1 MDQTSNAFGVFP
13 DLPTR
18 YFQAQQAL
26 YEIGAL
32 PLNSLTPLSP
42 LLKVE
47 GLSLTFGGVQAIADL
62 SLEVYPGEVL
72 AVIGPNG
79 AGKTSLLNA
88 VTRIFDASGGTIFY
102 NNQNLALLQ
111 RHQIANLGIARTFQN
126 IELFDS
132 ATVLQNLLLGRNRFF
147 QGHWWQQVLRTPSLT
162 RLEESAYE
170 AVEEVIDF
178 LDLSPWRHT
187 LITGLPYGVRK
198 VVELGRALCA
208 KPDLLFLDEPASGLN
223 PEETRD
229 LAFWIDDIRSELGI
243 TVVMV
248 EHDMSLVSA
257 VADRVICMAQ
267 GRVLAQGTPSAV
279 QSHPAVIAA
288 YLGA

>member
-1 MDQTSNAFGVFP
+1 MNAP
-13 DLPTR
+13 ISLP
-18 YFQAQQAL
+18 
-26 YEIGAL
+26 
-32 PLNSLTPLSP
+32 P
-42 LLKVE
+42 LLTVE
-47 GLSLTFGGVQAIADL
+47 NLSLTFGGVQAIADL
-62 SLEVYPGEVL
+62 SLQVHPGEVL

-88 VTRIFDASGGTIFY
+88 VTRVFDPSSGQIHFKGQDLTRI
-102 NNQNLALLQ
+102 Q
-111 RHQIANLGIARTFQN
+111 RHQIAKLGIARTFQN
-126 IELFDS
+126 IELFETAS
-132 ATVLQNLLLGRNRFF
+132 VLDNLLLGRHRFF
-147 QGHWWQQVLRTPSLT
+147 QGHWWQQVLHTPGLI
-162 RLEESAYE
+162 RLEETAHAE
-170 AVEEVIDF
+170 VEDIIDF
-178 LDLSPWRHT
+178 LELTPWRHA
-187 LITGLPYGVRK
+187 LIAGLPYGVRK

-208 KPDLLFLDEPASGLN
+208 RPELLFLDEPASGLN

-267 GRVLAQGTPSAV
+267 GRVLAAGSPSDV
-279 QSHPAVIAA
+279 QNHPAVIAA